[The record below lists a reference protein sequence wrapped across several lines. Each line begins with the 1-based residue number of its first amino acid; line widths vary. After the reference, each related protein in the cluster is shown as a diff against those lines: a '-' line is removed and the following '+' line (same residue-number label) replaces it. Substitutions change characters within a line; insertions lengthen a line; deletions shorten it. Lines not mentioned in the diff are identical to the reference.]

1 MLIRYSSPSS
11 RFRPEPGIQ
20 AAVETIS
27 EAFLRQVVETISLP
41 RHFFAEP
48 GQNRWTADWIA
59 GQLASFGYEVFFQG
73 QFRNVVTRP
82 VSPTSE
88 PLVLIGA
95 HYDSVPNCPGA
106 DDNASAVAAMLA
118 CAQALARF
126 APMLPV
132 CCVAFNAE
140 EDGLVGS
147 RDFVEVF
154 LPESGWQFR
163 QVHILEMLGYC
174 SNVPGSQRLP
184 AGLPVQIPDTGNFL
198 GIISNH
204 RSNDVLEGLLNQTSA
219 YVPALPVVGLKLYL
233 GLEKLLPVLG
243 RSDHAPFWNAG
254 IPALMWTDTA
264 EFRNPNYHL
273 HSDTPDTL
281 DYGFLRKSTQLL
293 FAHCLGYASSH
304 SSLS

>member
-1 MLIRYSSPSS
+1 
-11 RFRPEPGIQ
+11 
-20 AAVETIS
+20 VESIS

-41 RHFFAEP
+41 RHFFTEP

-59 GQLASFGYEVFFQG
+59 GQLASFGYDVFFQG

-82 VSPTSE
+82 ASQISE

-126 APMLPV
+126 APRLPV

-147 RDFVEVF
+147 QDFVEVF
-154 LPESGWQFR
+154 LPESGWQIQ

-174 SNVPGSQRLP
+174 SDVPGSQRLP
-184 AGLPVQIPDTGNFL
+184 AGLPIRVPDTGNFL

-204 RSNDVLEGLLNQTSA
+204 QSNEVLETLLTRTSA
-219 YVPALPVVGLKLYL
+219 YVPTLPVVGLKLYL

-273 HSDTPDTL
+273 RSDTPDTL

-293 FAHCLGYASSH
+293 FAHGLGYASSH